1 MNATCV
7 LLRLESNWTNTCWV
21 RLNHMWWCFLSNWGR
36 IQFLTTMIGRICQL
50 PKWYTSESEA
60 QILFSKFS
68 NKTHCCLHWLLRSG
82 KLSHRSVSVCNFLF
96 ANKSRSNLATKTKT
110 NILHQDRSI
119 FYYISV
125 NLGCHTTKLV
135 THVLHNVWHISIVL
149 VVALSITLHHW

>member
-68 NKTHCCLHWLLRSG
+68 NKTHCCLHWLLRQESFPIDQYQYVIFFLQTNHDQIWQQ
-82 KLSHRSVSVCNFLF
+82 KLYFSLGQSY
-96 ANKSRSNLATKTKT
+96 T
-110 NILHQDRSI
+110 LHQ
-119 FYYISV
+119 
-125 NLGCHTTKLV
+125 TKLV
-135 THVLHNVWHISIVL
+135 TQCVTHINCVGGGFEHNTASL
-149 VVALSITLHHW
+149 VMILMSWLSYSG